1 MSFDDR
7 DIAKAAELIAQAD
20 GLIVAAGA
28 GMGVD
33 SGLPDF
39 RGNEGF
45 WNAYPALGKR
55 GLSFQEI
62 ASPHSFVATP
72 RLAWGFY
79 GHRLAMYRSV
89 KPHEGFQALKRWGDA
104 TLQGTAV
111 FTSNVDGHFQAAG
124 FPDQWIEECHGS
136 IHHLQCSKP
145 CRPDIWPADGF
156 LPRVDVE
163 PCELVNEPP
172 HCPHCG
178 ALARPNVLMFN
189 DWEWVAG
196 RQAEQHRRLQNWLAH
211 LERPVV
217 VEIGAG
223 SIIPSVRE
231 FSHRAIK
238 EHHGRLIRINATDAQ
253 VPSSLDVGLHG
264 RGLPAL
270 MAIDEHW
277 RQLS

>member
-1 MSFDDR
+1 MASNTSPW
-7 DIAKAAELIAQAD
+7 L
-20 GLIVAAGA
+20 
-28 GMGVD
+28 
-33 SGLPDF
+33 
-39 RGNEGF
+39 
-45 WNAYPALGKR
+45 ALGLCLAL
-55 GLSFQEI
+55 LS
-62 ASPHSFVATP
+62 P
-72 RLAWGFY
+72 LA
-79 GHRLAMYRSV
+79 LID
-89 KPHEGFQALKRWGDA
+89 EEEGDA
-104 TLQGTAV
+104 GFALLQRWARALPHGVAV

-145 CRPDIWPADGF
+145 CTPDIWPADGF
-156 LPRVDVE
+156 LPHVDAE
-163 PCELVNEPP
+163 RCELINEPP
-172 HCPHCG
+172 RCPHCG
-178 ALARPNVLMFN
+178 ALARPNVLMFS

-196 RQAEQHRRLQNWLAH
+196 RQAEQHRRLQNWLAR

-277 RQLS
+277 RRVS